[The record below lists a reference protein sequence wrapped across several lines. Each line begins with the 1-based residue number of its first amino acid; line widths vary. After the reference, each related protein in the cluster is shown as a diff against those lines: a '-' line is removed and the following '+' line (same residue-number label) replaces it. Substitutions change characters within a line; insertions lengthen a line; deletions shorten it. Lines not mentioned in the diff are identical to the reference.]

1 MTLRSRLARCIPT
14 LVPKTTV
21 TDAEIED
28 VTSTSPLHR
37 WFVGADIAWGAI
49 GSATPC
55 TTISG
60 RTARTI
66 EWAQLTTRV
75 NAALMPL
82 STPKW
87 YDICPPWALVL
98 GAALETWWVLPF
110 ISYPGHLQG
119 AKDADLARQTA
130 GILYLT
136 GIRVLAP

>member
-1 MTLRSRLARCIPT
+1 MTLRSRLARRIPT
-14 LVPKTTV
+14 LVPKITV

-66 EWAQLTTRV
+66 EAAQI
-75 NAALMPL
+75 AAEASWFAVCPL
-82 STPKW
+82 
-87 YDICPPWALVL
+87 WALVL